1 MANFGNK
8 HLFYYKQKNTYAMH
22 RKFVTNLI
30 LLLSLN
36 LLVKPFW
43 IFGIDRT
50 VQNLVGSGEYGWYS
64 SILNFTF
71 LFNILL
77 DFGITNFNNKNI
89 AQNNHLLNKHF
100 SSIVIFK
107 FLLAL
112 IYIIVTFTVGLIWG
126 YDSNQLMFLLILGFN
141 QIMISLILYLRSN
154 ISGILHFKTDSII
167 SVLDRILM
175 IVFCSVLLWGNLI
188 SLPFRIEW
196 FIYAQTAAYVIT
208 ALTAMIIVMKK
219 AAFKRLQW
227 NFAFF
232 LLIIRQSYPF
242 AVLVLLMTF
251 YNRIDSVMLERM
263 LPGDL
268 GDWEA
273 GIYAS
278 AYRLLDAINMI
289 AYLFSVILLPIFAK
303 LIKEKQSVE
312 SLVRLA
318 FTMIF
323 TLSVTVSVNLCFY
336 NFEFMDLLYENHK
349 QESADVFRFLILG
362 FIPIASTYIFGTLL
376 TANGN
381 LKWLNIIAFSGMI
394 LNISLNFLLIPT
406 LKSVGSAYASL
417 ITQVFTAI
425 LQIVMVLLLFKFKIN
440 IRYVSSL
447 LLFALA
453 VILMTWLA
461 RSLVIEWK
469 AGFTLSL
476 TGAFIVAVA
485 LRLINFRSLI
495 ALLRSN
501 ESMRS

>member
-1 MANFGNK
+1 
-8 HLFYYKQKNTYAMH
+8 MH
-22 RKFVTNLI
+22 RKFLTNLS
-30 LLLSLN
+30 LLLFLN

-64 SILNFTF
+64 SLLNFTF

-107 FLLAL
+107 FLLASL
-112 IYIIVTFTVGLIWG
+112 YIIITLTVGFLWG
-126 YDSNQLMFLLILGFN
+126 YDSRQMFFLLILGFN

-167 SVLDRILM
+167 SVLDRLLM
-175 IVFCSVLLWGNLI
+175 ILICGVLLWGGI
-188 SLPFRIEW
+188 TDRQFRIEW

-208 ALTAMIIVMKK
+208 ALVALIIVMKK
-219 AAFKRLQW
+219 AAFRKLQW
-227 NFAFF
+227 NMVFF
-232 LLIIRQSYPF
+232 LMIIKQSYPF

-263 LPGDL
+263 LPGTQ
-268 GDWEA
+268 GDEQA

-289 AYLFSVILLPIFAK
+289 AYLFSVILLPMFAK
-303 LIKEKQSVE
+303 LIKEKQAVE
-312 SLVRLA
+312 SLVKLA

-323 TLSVTVSVNLCFY
+323 SFSVAVSVALCFY
-336 NFEFMDLLYENHK
+336 NMEFMDLLYLKHVSD
-349 QESADVFRFLILG
+349 SAEVFRFLILG
-362 FIPIASTYIFGTLL
+362 FIPISTTYIFGTLL

-381 LKWLNIIAFSGMI
+381 LKWLNIIAFSGMV
-394 LNISLNFLLIPT
+394 LNIALNYLLIPE
-406 LKSVGSAYASL
+406 LLAVGSAYASL

-425 LQIVMVLLLFKFKIN
+425 LQFAMVQYLFRFRLNLK
-440 IRYVSSL
+440 YLYSL
-447 LLFALA
+447 AIFVLA
-453 VILMTWLA
+453 VILVTWGTTLSGLNWQA
-461 RSLVIEWK
+461 GFILSLV
-469 AGFTLSL
+469 AALAASML
-476 TGAFIVAVA
+476 
-485 LRLINFRSLI
+485 LRLIHVRSL
-495 ALLRSN
+495 LGFLKN
-501 ESMRS
+501 NN